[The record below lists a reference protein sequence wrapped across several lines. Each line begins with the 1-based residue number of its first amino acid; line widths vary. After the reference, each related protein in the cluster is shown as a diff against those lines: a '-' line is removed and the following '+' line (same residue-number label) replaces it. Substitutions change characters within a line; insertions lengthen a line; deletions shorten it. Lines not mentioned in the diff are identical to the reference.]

1 MSCRFTEALL
11 CALTIPDEQILT
23 IMALSTPDSVKLL
36 ADGLALVYH
45 EARHARHL
53 VKAGYL
59 STAGWERLLS
69 LPTNRVQA
77 WSVIQTVR
85 EAAAEAK
92 TASEA
97 AVGFERRFRKS
108 LAELQGLYTND
119 HWRTK
124 KVFGGHAWYGVTA
137 TVIALRD
144 AIELGVVSEI
154 ELSAHSLLVAR
165 HNNGTLRDKITG
177 LDADIGVRTGQWWH

>member
-1 MSCRFTEALL
+1 
-11 CALTIPDEQILT
+11 
-23 IMALSTPDSVKLL
+23 MALSTPDAVKLL

-85 EAAAEAK
+85 EAAAEAR

-97 AVGFERRFRKS
+97 AVRFERRFAKS
-108 LAELQGLYTND
+108 LADLQDLYTND
-119 HWRTK
+119 HWK
-124 KVFGGHAWYGVTA
+124 HAKVVGGHAWYGVTA
-137 TVIALRD
+137 AVIALWD
-144 AIELGVVSEI
+144 AIELGVASEV
-154 ELSAHSLLVAR
+154 EAAAQSVLTAR
-165 HNNGTLRDKITG
+165 HNNGLIADKITG
-177 LDADIGVRTGQWWH
+177 LDAAIGIRTGQWWH